1 MSDPAD
7 TFETWLLHRVAEA
20 VEGAEVSAE
29 LLTELHAVLAE
40 VRARPP
46 EAREALAFI
55 DLVERANLPVDDVTE
70 LRAFLREQP
79 PVAREQFLRRFVE
92 AWLVQQREDY
102 YAEQHGGED
111 GEGPG

>member
-1 MSDPAD
+1 MADPAAP
-7 TFETWLLHRVAEA
+7 FATWVLHRVADA

-29 LLTELHAVLAE
+29 LLTELHDVMAE

-70 LRAFLREQP
+70 LLAFLRTQP
-79 PVAREQFLRRFVE
+79 PVAREQVLRQFVE
-92 AWLVQQREDY
+92 AWLVQWRDADH
-102 YAEQHGGED
+102 AEHPGGDD
-111 GEGPG
+111 G

>member
-1 MSDPAD
+1 MADPAAP
-7 TFETWLLHRVAEA
+7 FATWVLHRVADA

-29 LLTELHAVLAE
+29 LLTELHDVMAE

-70 LRAFLREQP
+70 LLAFLRAQP
-79 PVAREQFLRRFVE
+79 PEAREQVLRQFVE
-92 AWLVQQREDY
+92 AWLVQWRDADD
-102 YAEQHGGED
+102 AEPHGGKD
-111 GEGPG
+111 G